1 MKETVK
7 EGIPM
12 FSFVGGGL
20 GLGATM
26 NNEDYG
32 ALSNMPSTQ
41 ANAT

>member
-1 MKETVK
+1 MKETVRG
-7 EGIPM
+7 GIPL
-12 FSFVGGGL
+12 FSATGGAI

-32 ALSNMPSTQ
+32 ALSNMPGTQ